1 MISGYKWHLISQK
14 VFLFGQKF
22 YCLKAS
28 THDSSI
34 RQPVKYSKGP
44 IEYAL
49 KLYFLKTYKLRNPMK
64 VKGEGVTSS
73 IEEFFKD

>member
-1 MISGYKWHLISQK
+1 MIPGYEWHLISQTL
-14 VFLFGQKF
+14 FLFGQQF

-28 THDSSI
+28 TDDNSI

-44 IEYAL
+44 IGYAL
-49 KLYFLKTYKLRNPMK
+49 QLYLVKTYKLRNPMK
-64 VKGEGVTSS
+64 VKGEGVNSS